1 MNSNPKAVDFLGYEI
16 ALIEDD
22 DGKMYVPLKRV
33 CEILGI
39 DYKSQVKSVKRYG
52 IYDEKVLPVLSENG
66 RYRKMPCLSVKRMR
80 SWMRGV
86 NHSKVRPDMVE
97 RLFEWRDEFDTAM
110 DHLVNYGIFINARVP
125 AEQLQAANR
134 EFLEK
139 KMKEILAHLPE
150 QQKQYELLQTELSL
164 LDKVPY
170 ESRRYYDKVR
180 ECMTIAIDK
189 HEEWLANF
197 EKSNS
202 PDPGSLEKMD
212 ELRNL
217 EKDYR
222 DLHSVKDD
230 LFELCG
236 RLKDKEPELCDQ
248 LWQFC
253 CRVHERCES
262 NVRVI
267 IDLKKELGYPPYW
280 QVPSTTVEL
289 AAGSGKQAQG
299 QDIE

>member
-1 MNSNPKAVDFLGYEI
+1 MNNSTEQAVDFLGHQI
-16 ALIEDD
+16 NCVHDA
-22 DGKMYVPLKRV
+22 DGTPYLPLKWL

-39 DYKSQVKSVKRYG
+39 DHKWQMKTVKRYR
-52 IYDEKVLPVLSENG
+52 IYDEKVLSVLSKSG
-66 RYRKMPCLSVKRMR
+66 RRLKMLCLPVKRMY

-86 NHSKVRPDMVE
+86 NHSKVRPDTVQ

-125 AEQLQAANR
+125 AEQLEAANR

-150 QQKQYELLQTELSL
+150 PKKQYELLQTELAL
-164 LDKVPY
+164 LGKVHY
-170 ESRRYYDKVR
+170 ESQLYNDTIR

-197 EKSNS
+197 EECNS
-202 PDPGSLEKMD
+202 ADPQSSEKMD
-212 ELRNL
+212 EVRNL

-230 LFELCG
+230 LFELCN
-236 RLKDKEPELCDQ
+236 RLRDREPELCDQ

-253 CRVHERCES
+253 CRVHERCEAIYPQ
-262 NVRVI
+262 I
-267 IDLKKELGYPPYW
+267 IDLKADLGLPPYW
-280 QVPSTTVEL
+280 QVPCD
-289 AAGSGKQAQG
+289 KR
-299 QDIE
+299 

>member
-1 MNSNPKAVDFLGYEI
+1 MKGSNPKAVDFLGYEI
-16 ALIEDD
+16 VLIEDD
-22 DGKMYVPLKRV
+22 GNMYVPLKRI

-39 DYKSQVKSVKRYG
+39 DHKGEMKKVQRVNTIWFHG
-52 IYDEKVLPVLSENG
+52 KVLAVPLRDG
-66 RYRKMPCLSVKRMR
+66 KRRKMFCLPVKRMR

-86 NHSKVRPDMVE
+86 NHTKVRPDMVE
-97 RLFEWRDEFDTAM
+97 RLFEWRDEFGTAL
-110 DHLVNYGIFINARVP
+110 DHLVNYGMFINARVP
-125 AEQLQAANR
+125 AEQLEAANR

-139 KMKEILAHLPE
+139 KMKEALAHLPE
-150 QQKQYELLQTELSL
+150 QRRQYELLQIELAL

-170 ESRRYYDKVR
+170 ESRLYYDKVR

-202 PDPGSLEKMD
+202 PDPESLEKMD
-212 ELRNL
+212 ELRNM

-222 DLHSVKDD
+222 DLHSIKDD

-253 CRVHERCES
+253 CRVHERCEAS
-262 NVRVI
+262 LPPI
-267 IDLKKELGYPPYW
+267 FDLKKALGYPPYW
-280 QVPSTTVEL
+280 QVPCDNS
-289 AAGSGKQAQG
+289 
-299 QDIE
+299 